1 LYGSSFCFIN
11 SHFVHSQSKVEE
23 RNQNHDTILSNNL
36 FSDIKLAPLNHD
48 FLFFFGDLNYRID
61 STREK
66 ILKKIKLNKL
76 EELLEW
82 DQLNFLKKKNR
93 IFANFEEKMIEFPPS
108 YKFDKNSKKY
118 DSSKKQRNPS
128 YTDRILVKSSKKDCH
143 KIVTYKMNIEELTS
157 DHRPVLAEIHL
168 KLKQN

>member
-1 LYGSSFCFIN
+1 
-11 SHFVHSQSKVEE
+11 VEE
-23 RNQNHDTILSNNL
+23 RNQNHDIILSSSL
-36 FSDIKLAPLNHD
+36 FSDSKIAPLSHD

-61 STREK
+61 STRSK
-66 ILKKIKLNKL
+66 ILKKIKLSDL

-82 DQLNFLKKKNR
+82 DQLNFQKKKNR
-93 IFANFEEKMIEFPPS
+93 IFVGFEEKKIEFPPS

-128 YTDRILVKSSKKDCH
+128 YCDRILVKCLKKESY
-143 KIVTYKMNIEELTS
+143 KIVSYKMNIDEIMS

-168 KLKQN
+168 KLVE